1 MSLAFSDS
9 PAGKPL
15 RGALGVA
22 FSYALIGIIWIL
34 FSDLAVNFFVRDPDY
49 AMMINVLKG
58 WFFVAFSAMII
69 AGLAYRSH
77 AQLLDYDRNF
87 LESCESLRS
96 TNRELLRYRRNLD
109 ALVQERTLKLEAALA
124 ESRMKD
130 VALETATSEARR
142 ASNAKSTFLAHMS
155 HEIRTPLNA
164 IVGLTRLMEKTE
176 LSQKQ
181 ADYCQ
186 MMRDSSSVLLGII
199 NDILDFSKIESG
211 KLELDQRPYSLRNL
225 IDRIRNVVY
234 PLVNDKGLT
243 LEIDVH
249 PSLPDR
255 FVGDEL
261 RIGQVLINLSMN
273 AVKFTKRGYI
283 RIKVFPS
290 GEGDRF
296 MLGFQ
301 VEDSGI
307 GIPESR
313 MDRLFKAFSQADS
326 STTKEFGGTGLGL
339 SISKALIEAMGGS
352 ISLESREGVGTV
364 FSFEVAHLP
373 VAGDGEASPAGAQEQ
388 HIPGVSADVSQTQIS
403 PVFLPRGGTVLLV
416 DDNEINLMILEE
428 CLRDTGLRTRSAQG
442 GREALAAVEEERFDI
457 ILLDLHMPEID
468 GIAVAR
474 TIRSRSEDPAR
485 PAIIA
490 LTADAD
496 SAVRESVLEAGMND
510 FVTKPIDHDGLL
522 ASLSYWFAA
531 AAGKDVPSPGENA

>member
-1 MSLAFSDS
+1 M
-9 PAGKPL
+9 
-15 RGALGVA
+15 
-22 FSYALIGIIWIL
+22 
-34 FSDLAVNFFVRDPDY
+34 
-49 AMMINVLKG
+49 
-58 WFFVAFSAMII
+58 
-69 AGLAYRSH
+69 
-77 AQLLDYDRNF
+77 
-87 LESCESLRS
+87 
-96 TNRELLRYRRNLD
+96 
-109 ALVQERTLKLEAALA
+109 
-124 ESRMKD
+124 
-130 VALETATSEARR
+130 
-142 ASNAKSTFLAHMS
+142 
-155 HEIRTPLNA
+155 
-164 IVGLTRLMEKTE
+164 
-176 LSQKQ
+176 
-181 ADYCQ
+181 
-186 MMRDSSSVLLGII
+186 
-199 NDILDFSKIESG
+199 
-211 KLELDQRPYSLRNL
+211 
-225 IDRIRNVVY
+225 
-234 PLVNDKGLT
+234 
-243 LEIDVH
+243 
-249 PSLPDR
+249 
-255 FVGDEL
+255 
-261 RIGQVLINLSMN
+261 LINLSMN

-373 VAGDGEASPAGAQEQ
+373 VVGDGEASPAGAQEQ

>member
-1 MSLAFSDS
+1 MSLAFSDA
-9 PAGKPL
+9 PTGKPL
-15 RGALGVA
+15 RGALGIA
-22 FSYALIGIIWIL
+22 FSYALIGIFWIL
-34 FSDLAVNFFVRDPDY
+34 FSDLAVSFIVRDPDY
-49 AMMINVLKG
+49 AMVINVLKG
-58 WFFVAFSAMII
+58 WAFVVVSAMII
-69 AGLAYRSH
+69 AGLAYRSL

-130 VALETATSEARR
+130 AALEAATSEARK

-225 IDRIRNVVY
+225 MDRIGNVVY
-234 PLVNDKGLT
+234 PLVNDKGLN

-290 GEGDRF
+290 VQGDRF

-307 GIPESR
+307 GISEAQ
-313 MDRLFKAFSQADS
+313 MGRLFKAFSQADS
-326 STTKEFGGTGLGL
+326 STTKEYGGTGLGL
-339 SISKALIEAMGGS
+339 SISKVLIEAMGGS
-352 ISLESREGVGTV
+352 INLESREGVGTV

-373 VAGDGEASPAGAQEQ
+373 VADDRDAASAGASDQS
-388 HIPGVSADVSQTQIS
+388 IPDVAPAQIS
-403 PVFLPRGGTVLLV
+403 PVYLPRGGAVLLV

-428 CLRDTGLRTRSAQG
+428 CLRDTGLYTRSAQG
-442 GREALAAVEEERFDI
+442 GREALDAVGEERFDI

-474 TIRSRSEDPAR
+474 AIRAKGGDPAR

-531 AAGKDVPSPGENA
+531 TAGKDVPSGEGQ